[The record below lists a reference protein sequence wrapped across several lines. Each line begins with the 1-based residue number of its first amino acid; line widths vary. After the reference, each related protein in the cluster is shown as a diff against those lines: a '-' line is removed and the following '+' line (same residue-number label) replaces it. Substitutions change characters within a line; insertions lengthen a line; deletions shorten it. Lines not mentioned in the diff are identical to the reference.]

1 MLVFFVFIPEFKR
14 PYYFNYFNGRRPAR
28 QHRGNCDNL
37 INLEDL
43 LAQSLGGAYIE
54 VVCTYRGE

>member
-1 MLVFFVFIPEFKR
+1 MGGNFLGFNSFVLSVAGVCGDF
-14 PYYFNYFNGRRPAR
+14 
-28 QHRGNCDNL
+28 

>member
-1 MLVFFVFIPEFKR
+1 MLVFFLFIPEFKR
-14 PYYFNYFNGRRPAR
+14 PYYFNGRRRAR